1 MFFHYE
7 RGTDPSA
14 EPASLAR
21 TFLMID
27 KSWEG
32 SACMHGCSLHAFGSA
47 CHVVSLYC
55 DSIKLGSR
63 FQGLFVVVK
72 EERVRGWHGKI
83 YKSQLTNGVRKN
95 EQLES
100 GIDSAGG

>member
-1 MFFHYE
+1 MFLHNNSGYGAGAGAAVAFTTKTRDMFFHYV

-14 EPASLAR
+14 YPASAR

-32 SACMHGCSLHAFGSA
+32 STIRACKHGCCLHAFGSP

-55 DSIKLGSR
+55 DNIKLGSR
-63 FQGLFVVVK
+63 FQGLSVVVK
-72 EERVRGWHGKI
+72 EERVQG
-83 YKSQLTNGVRKN
+83 
-95 EQLES
+95 
-100 GIDSAGG
+100 